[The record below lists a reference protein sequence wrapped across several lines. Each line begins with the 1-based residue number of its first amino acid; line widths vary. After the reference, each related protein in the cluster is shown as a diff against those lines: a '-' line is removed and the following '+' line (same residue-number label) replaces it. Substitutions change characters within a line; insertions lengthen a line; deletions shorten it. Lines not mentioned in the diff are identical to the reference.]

1 VPDCFISYS
10 STDERFA
17 RYVANYLQWQG
28 LTPFMAQL
36 SLQPGQQWSSKI
48 RQALQQSPWVVFLA
62 SRVACTSPYVQQ
74 EVGGA
79 VFGNKKLVPVIWDIN
94 PEELPGWAKEYQ
106 ALDLRGLTPEA
117 VPSAVQSI
125 AQAIKADKRKGFLI
139 VAGLLAGLVLLS
151 LRE

>member
-1 VPDCFISYS
+1 MTDCFISYS

-17 RYVANYLQWQG
+17 RYVADSLHGQG
-28 LTPFMAQL
+28 LTPFMARL
-36 SLQPGQQWSSKI
+36 SLQPGQQWDSEI
-48 RQALQQSPWVVFLA
+48 RQALQQSSWVVFIA
-62 SRVACTSPYVQQ
+62 SRAACTSPRVQQ

-79 VFGNKKLVPVIWDIN
+79 VFGSKKLIPVIWDIN

-125 AQAIKADKRKGFLI
+125 AQTIHADKRKDFLI
-139 VAGLLAGLVLLS
+139 MAGIAGLVLLS
-151 LRE
+151 LT